1 MTPTQIRQVQSTWT
15 QVLPIAEQAATLF
28 YERLFQIDPNL
39 RPLFN
44 GDMQEQG
51 RKLMAMMNTVVNGLT
66 RLEAIVP
73 AVQDLGRRHAG
84 YGVQDSHYDTVAE
97 ALLWTLGQGLGERFT
112 KEVEE
117 AWVAAYTLLAQTMK
131 GAAAQ
136 VAA

>member
-1 MTPTQIRQVQSTWT
+1 MTPTQIQQVQGTWA
-15 QVLPIAEQAATLF
+15 QVLPIAEQAAALF

-39 RPLFN
+39 RPLFT
-44 GDMQEQG
+44 GDMQAQG

-66 RLEAIVP
+66 RLETIVP

-84 YGVQDSHYDTVAE
+84 YGVQDRHYDTVAE

-112 KEVEE
+112 KEVEQ

-136 VAA
+136 AAA